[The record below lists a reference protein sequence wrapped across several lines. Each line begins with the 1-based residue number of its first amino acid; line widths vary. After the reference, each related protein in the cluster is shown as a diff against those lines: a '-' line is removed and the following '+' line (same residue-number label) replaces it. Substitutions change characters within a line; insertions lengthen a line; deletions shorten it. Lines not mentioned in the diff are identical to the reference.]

1 MEKADEIYNLIKAM
15 HIPSGSK
22 YGLVKIN
29 LDGAEIYYGKDS
41 NNNPVFAVVSCN
53 AQRRQVIQ
61 KTKKLIFWFYATCD
75 IIADGEHS
83 EKIMN
88 VLTCLSQDENEIV
101 AFIRLTLAFI
111 KGADEQSAKR
121 LSELFTALTNL
132 FANVHRA
139 NQMELQGFFG
149 ELYAIKYFY
158 EQGPNIS
165 DYWQKK
171 EKMKFDFSISAQK
184 KLEVKTTTN
193 ELRVHHFRHEQL
205 LSDLYDICVISIL
218 LREDDQGLSLLELI
232 KEVRGI
238 AMGNFNTLM
247 YIEDFVRNFDESELS
262 NIKFDV
268 AYLNK
273 NLHIYRAE
281 DVPRFKE
288 NQPMGVSKTEYDSDL
303 TNSQFMLEKDFMKW
317 IQTTE

>member
-1 MEKADEIYNLIKAM
+1 MEKVDEIYSLIKAM
-15 HIPSGSK
+15 SVPSDSQ
-22 YGLVKIN
+22 YGLAKID

-41 NNNPVFAVVSCN
+41 DNNPVFAVMSHN
-53 AQRRQVIQ
+53 AQLRPVIQ
-61 KTKKLIFWFYATCD
+61 KTKKLIFWFNAACD
-75 IIADGEHS
+75 IIADSEHS
-83 EKIMN
+83 EKTMN
-88 VLTCLSQDENEIV
+88 VLTCLSQDENEII

-111 KGADEQSAKR
+111 KGADEQSVKR
-121 LSELFTALTNL
+121 LSELFTAITNL

-139 NQMELQGFFG
+139 SRIELQGFFG

-158 EQGPNIS
+158 EQGLNIS

-171 EKMKFDFSISAQK
+171 VKMKFDFSISAQK
-184 KLEVKTTTN
+184 KVEVKTTTN

-232 KEVRGI
+232 KEVQGI
-238 AMGNFNTLM
+238 ATGNFNTLM

-288 NQPMGVSKTEYDSDL
+288 DQPMGVSKTEYDSDL
-303 TNSQFMLEKDFMKW
+303 TNSRHIANIDFISW
-317 IQTTE
+317 AQQI